1 MLFLQA
7 KTQKKMIKYKDYT
20 LDNGLRLIVNED
32 KNTELVA
39 VNILY
44 KVGAKNE
51 EENHTGFAHLMEHLM
66 FSGSEN
72 YKDFDALINSIGGE
86 SNAFTNNDI
95 TNFYVSIPYIYLET
109 ILRIE
114 ADRMQNLIIDEEHL
128 NVQKRVVIEEFKQ
141 RYLNQPYGD
150 LYKEMRELSF
160 KIHPYKWQTI
170 GKDISHIESATI
182 SIVKK
187 FYNEY
192 YQPNNAILSI
202 SGNVESENVFN
213 LVKNI
218 FNFPSTKQKTI
229 RYHQE
234 PEQTDNREKTVYRK
248 IPSSI
253 IMITFPMSSR
263 KEKDFYCFDLLSDL
277 LSNGTSSRMY
287 NYLVQ
292 EKKAFTSVDAV
303 VSADDD
309 KGLFIVLGKY
319 ADQISV
325 KEGEDLIWQ
334 SLKDICENE
343 VTDKEFQKVKNKNLV
358 NTEFNNIKILDKAM
372 NLAYYEHL
380 DMLDNINKDR
390 EIYASVKKEDIIKLA
405 QQTFFGKKHNT
416 LYYLKEEK

>member
-1 MLFLQA
+1 
-7 KTQKKMIKYKDYT
+7 MIKYKDYT
-20 LDNGLRLIVNED
+20 LDNGLRLVVNED
-32 KNTELVA
+32 KTTELVA
-39 VNILY
+39 VNMLY

-51 EENHTGFAHLMEHLM
+51 EEEHTGFAHLMEHLM

-72 YKDFDALINSIGGE
+72 YKNFDMLINSMGGE

-109 ILRIE
+109 ILKIE

-128 NVQKRVVIEEFKQ
+128 SVQKRVVTEEFKQ
-141 RYLNQPYGD
+141 KYLNQPYGD

-160 KIHPYKWQTI
+160 KVHPYKWQTI
-170 GKDISHIESATI
+170 GKDISHIESATL
-182 SIVKK
+182 SIVKD

-202 SGNVESENVFN
+202 SGNVESENVFT
-213 LVKNI
+213 LVKGI
-218 FNFPSTKQKTI
+218 FNFPSTNQKTI
-229 RYHQE
+229 RYQQE
-234 PEQTDNREKTVYRK
+234 PEQKENREKTVYRNV
-248 IPSSI
+248 PSNM

-263 KEKDFYCFDLLSDL
+263 REKEFYCFDLLSDL

-287 NYLVQ
+287 NDLVQ
-292 EKKAFTSVDAV
+292 EKKVFTAIDAV

-319 ADQISV
+319 ADKTPV
-325 KEGEDLIWQ
+325 KRGEELIWQ
-334 SLKDICENE
+334 SLKNIFEE
-343 VTDKEFQKVKNKNLV
+343 EITDKEFQKVKNKNLV

-390 EIYASVKKEDIIKLA
+390 DIYSSIKKEEVISLA
-405 QQTFFGKKHNT
+405 KQTFFVNKHNT

>member
-1 MLFLQA
+1 
-7 KTQKKMIKYKDYT
+7 MIKYKDYT
-20 LDNGLRLIVNED
+20 LDNGLRLVVNED
-32 KNTELVA
+32 KTTELVA
-39 VNILY
+39 VNMLY

-51 EENHTGFAHLMEHLM
+51 EEEHTGFAHLMEHLM

-72 YKDFDALINSIGGE
+72 YKNFDMLINSMGGE

-109 ILRIE
+109 ILKIE

-128 NVQKRVVIEEFKQ
+128 SVQKRVVTEEFKQ

-160 KIHPYKWQTI
+160 KVHPYKWQTI
-170 GKDISHIESATI
+170 GKDISHIESATL
-182 SIVKK
+182 SIVKD

-202 SGNVESENVFN
+202 SGNVESESVFT
-213 LVKNI
+213 LVKGI
-218 FNFPSTKQKTI
+218 FNFPSTNQKTI
-229 RYHQE
+229 RYQQE
-234 PEQTDNREKTVYRK
+234 PEQKENREKTVYRNV
-248 IPSSI
+248 PSNM

-263 KEKDFYCFDLLSDL
+263 REKEFYCFDLLSDL

-287 NYLVQ
+287 NDLVQ
-292 EKKAFTSVDAV
+292 EKKAFTAIDAV

-319 ADQISV
+319 ADKTPV
-325 KEGEDLIWQ
+325 KRGEELIWQ
-334 SLKDICENE
+334 SLKNIFEE
-343 VTDKEFQKVKNKNLV
+343 EITDKEFQKVKNKNLV

-390 EIYASVKKEDIIKLA
+390 EIYSSIKKEEVVNLA
-405 QQTFFGKKHNT
+405 KQTFFVNKHNT

>member
-1 MLFLQA
+1 
-7 KTQKKMIKYKDYT
+7 MIKYKDYT
-20 LDNGLRLIVNED
+20 LDNGLRLVVNED
-32 KNTELVA
+32 KTTELVA
-39 VNILY
+39 VNMLY

-51 EENHTGFAHLMEHLM
+51 EEDHTGFAHLMEHLM

-72 YKDFDALINSIGGE
+72 YKDFDMLINSMGGE

-109 ILRIE
+109 ILKIE

-128 NVQKRVVIEEFKQ
+128 SVQKRVVIEEFKQ

-160 KIHPYKWQTI
+160 KVHPYKWQTI
-170 GKDISHIESATI
+170 GKDISHIESATL
-182 SIVKK
+182 SIVKD

-202 SGNVESENVFN
+202 SGNVESESVFT
-213 LVKNI
+213 LVKDI
-218 FNFPSTKQKTI
+218 FNFPSTNQKTI
-229 RYHQE
+229 RYQQE
-234 PEQTDNREKTVYRK
+234 PEQKENREKTVYRNV
-248 IPSSI
+248 PSNM

-263 KEKDFYCFDLLSDL
+263 REKEFYCFDLLSDL

-287 NYLVQ
+287 NDLVQ
-292 EKKAFTSVDAV
+292 EKKVFTAIDAV

-319 ADQISV
+319 ADKTPV
-325 KEGEDLIWQ
+325 KRGEELIWQ
-334 SLKDICENE
+334 SLKNIFEE
-343 VTDKEFQKVKNKNLV
+343 EITDKEFQKVKNKNLV

-390 EIYASVKKEDIIKLA
+390 EIYSSIKKEEVVNLA
-405 QQTFFGKKHNT
+405 KQTFFVNKHNT

>member
-1 MLFLQA
+1 
-7 KTQKKMIKYKDYT
+7 MIKYKDYT
-20 LDNGLRLIVNED
+20 LDNGLRLVVNED

-39 VNILY
+39 VNMLY

-51 EENHTGFAHLMEHLM
+51 EEEHTGFAHLMEHLM

-72 YKDFDALINSIGGE
+72 YKNFDMLINSMGGE

-109 ILRIE
+109 ILKIE

-128 NVQKRVVIEEFKQ
+128 SVQKRVVTEEFKQ

-160 KIHPYKWQTI
+160 KVHPYKWQTI
-170 GKDISHIESATI
+170 GKDISHIESATL
-182 SIVKK
+182 SIVKD

-202 SGNVESENVFN
+202 SGNVESESVFT
-213 LVKNI
+213 LVKDI
-218 FNFPSTKQKTI
+218 FNFPSTNQKTI
-229 RYHQE
+229 RYQQE
-234 PEQTDNREKTVYRK
+234 PEQKENREKTVYRNV
-248 IPSSI
+248 PSNM

-263 KEKDFYCFDLLSDL
+263 REKEFYCFDLLSDL

-287 NYLVQ
+287 NDLVQ
-292 EKKAFTSVDAV
+292 EKKVFTAIDAV

-319 ADQISV
+319 ADKTPV
-325 KEGEDLIWQ
+325 KRGEELIWQ
-334 SLKDICENE
+334 SLKNIFEE
-343 VTDKEFQKVKNKNLV
+343 EITDKEFQKVKNKNLV
-358 NTEFNNIKILDKAM
+358 STEFNNIKILDKAM

-390 EIYASVKKEDIIKLA
+390 EIYSSIKKEEVVNLA
-405 QQTFFGKKHNT
+405 KQTFFEKKHNT

>member
-1 MLFLQA
+1 
-7 KTQKKMIKYKDYT
+7 MIKYKDYT
-20 LDNGLRLIVNED
+20 LDNGLRLVVNED
-32 KNTELVA
+32 KTTELVA
-39 VNILY
+39 VNMLY

-51 EENHTGFAHLMEHLM
+51 EEEHTGFAHLMEHLM

-72 YKDFDALINSIGGE
+72 YKNFDMLINSMGGE

-109 ILRIE
+109 ILKIE

-128 NVQKRVVIEEFKQ
+128 SVQKRVVIEEFKQ

-160 KIHPYKWQTI
+160 KVHPYKWQTI
-170 GKDISHIESATI
+170 GKDISHIESATL
-182 SIVKK
+182 SIVKD

-202 SGNVESENVFN
+202 SGNVESENVFT
-213 LVKNI
+213 LVKGI
-218 FNFPSTKQKTI
+218 FNFPSTNQKTI
-229 RYHQE
+229 RYQQE
-234 PEQTDNREKTVYRK
+234 PEQKENREKTVYRNV
-248 IPSSI
+248 PSNM

-263 KEKDFYCFDLLSDL
+263 REKEFYCFDLLSDL

-287 NYLVQ
+287 NDLVQ
-292 EKKAFTSVDAV
+292 EKKVFTAIDAV

-319 ADQISV
+319 ADKTPV
-325 KEGEDLIWQ
+325 KRGEELIWQ
-334 SLKDICENE
+334 SLKNIFDEEI
-343 VTDKEFQKVKNKNLV
+343 TDKEFQKVKNKNLV

-390 EIYASVKKEDIIKLA
+390 EIYSSIKKEEVVNLA
-405 QQTFFGKKHNT
+405 KQTFFVNKHNT

>member
-1 MLFLQA
+1 
-7 KTQKKMIKYKDYT
+7 MIKYKDYT
-20 LDNGLRLIVNED
+20 LDNGLRLVVNED
-32 KNTELVA
+32 KTTELVA
-39 VNILY
+39 VNMLY

-51 EENHTGFAHLMEHLM
+51 EEEHTGFAHLMEHLM

-72 YKDFDALINSIGGE
+72 YKNFDMLINSMGGE

-109 ILRIE
+109 ILKIE

-128 NVQKRVVIEEFKQ
+128 SVQKRVVTEEFKQ

-160 KIHPYKWQTI
+160 KVHPYKWQTI
-170 GKDISHIESATI
+170 GKDISHIESATL
-182 SIVKK
+182 SIVKD

-202 SGNVESENVFN
+202 SGNVESESVFT
-213 LVKNI
+213 LVKDI
-218 FNFPSTKQKTI
+218 FNFPSTNQKTI
-229 RYHQE
+229 RYQQE
-234 PEQTDNREKTVYRK
+234 PEQKENREKTVYRNV
-248 IPSSI
+248 PSNM

-263 KEKDFYCFDLLSDL
+263 REKEFYCFDLLSDL

-287 NYLVQ
+287 NDLVQ
-292 EKKAFTSVDAV
+292 EKKVFTAIDAV

-319 ADQISV
+319 ADKTPV
-325 KEGEDLIWQ
+325 KRGEELIWQ
-334 SLKDICENE
+334 SLKNIFEE
-343 VTDKEFQKVKNKNLV
+343 EITDKEFQKVKNKNLV
-358 NTEFNNIKILDKAM
+358 STEFNNIKILDKAM

-390 EIYASVKKEDIIKLA
+390 DIYSSIKKEEVVNLA
-405 QQTFFGKKHNT
+405 KQTFFEKKHNT

>member
-1 MLFLQA
+1 
-7 KTQKKMIKYKDYT
+7 MIKYKDYT
-20 LDNGLRLIVNED
+20 LDNGLRLVVNED
-32 KNTELVA
+32 KTTELVA
-39 VNILY
+39 VNMLY

-51 EENHTGFAHLMEHLM
+51 EEEHTGFAHLMEHLM

-72 YKDFDALINSIGGE
+72 YKNFDMLINSMGGE

-109 ILRIE
+109 ILKIE

-128 NVQKRVVIEEFKQ
+128 SVQKRVVTEEFKQ

-160 KIHPYKWQTI
+160 KVHPYKWQTI
-170 GKDISHIESATI
+170 GKDISHIESATL
-182 SIVKK
+182 SIVKD

-202 SGNVESENVFN
+202 SGNVESESVFT
-213 LVKNI
+213 LVKDI
-218 FNFPSTKQKTI
+218 FNFPSTNQKTI
-229 RYHQE
+229 RYQQE
-234 PEQTDNREKTVYRK
+234 PEQKENREKTVYRNV
-248 IPSSI
+248 PSNM

-263 KEKDFYCFDLLSDL
+263 REKEFYCFDLLSDL

-287 NYLVQ
+287 NDLVQ
-292 EKKAFTSVDAV
+292 EKKVFTAIDAV

-319 ADQISV
+319 ADKTPV
-325 KEGEDLIWQ
+325 KRGEELIWQ
-334 SLKDICENE
+334 SLKNIFEE
-343 VTDKEFQKVKNKNLV
+343 EITDKEFQKVKNKNLV

-390 EIYASVKKEDIIKLA
+390 EIYSSIKKEEVVNLA
-405 QQTFFGKKHNT
+405 KQTFFVNKHNT

>member
-1 MLFLQA
+1 
-7 KTQKKMIKYKDYT
+7 MIKYKDYT
-20 LDNGLRLIVNED
+20 LDNGLRLVVNED
-32 KNTELVA
+32 KTTELVA
-39 VNILY
+39 VNMLY

-51 EENHTGFAHLMEHLM
+51 EEEHTGFAHLMEHLM

-72 YKDFDALINSIGGE
+72 YKNFDMLINSMGGE

-109 ILRIE
+109 ILKIE

-128 NVQKRVVIEEFKQ
+128 SVQKRVVTEEFKQ

-160 KIHPYKWQTI
+160 KVHPYKWQTI
-170 GKDISHIESATI
+170 GKDISHIESATL
-182 SIVKK
+182 SIVKD

-202 SGNVESENVFN
+202 SGNVESESVFT
-213 LVKNI
+213 LVKDI
-218 FNFPSTKQKTI
+218 FNFPSTNQKTI
-229 RYHQE
+229 RYQQE
-234 PEQTDNREKTVYRK
+234 PEQKENREKTVYRNV
-248 IPSSI
+248 PSNM

-263 KEKDFYCFDLLSDL
+263 REKEFYCFDLLSDL

-287 NYLVQ
+287 NDLVQ
-292 EKKAFTSVDAV
+292 EKKAFTAIDAV

-319 ADQISV
+319 ADKTPV
-325 KEGEDLIWQ
+325 KRGEELIWQ
-334 SLKDICENE
+334 SLKNIFEE
-343 VTDKEFQKVKNKNLV
+343 EITDKEFQKVKNKNLV

-390 EIYASVKKEDIIKLA
+390 DIYSSIKKEEVVNLA
-405 QQTFFGKKHNT
+405 KQTFFVNKHNT

>member
-1 MLFLQA
+1 
-7 KTQKKMIKYKDYT
+7 MIKYKDYT
-20 LDNGLRLIVNED
+20 LDNGLRLVVNED
-32 KNTELVA
+32 KTTELVA
-39 VNILY
+39 VNMLY

-51 EENHTGFAHLMEHLM
+51 EEEHTGFAHLMEHLM

-72 YKDFDALINSIGGE
+72 YKNFDMLINSMGGE

-109 ILRIE
+109 ILKIE

-128 NVQKRVVIEEFKQ
+128 SVQKRVVIEEFKQ

-160 KIHPYKWQTI
+160 KVHPYKWQTI
-170 GKDISHIESATI
+170 GKDISHIESATL
-182 SIVKK
+182 SIVKD

-202 SGNVESENVFN
+202 SGNVESENVFT
-213 LVKNI
+213 LVKGI
-218 FNFPSTKQKTI
+218 FNFPSTNQKTI
-229 RYHQE
+229 RYQQE
-234 PEQTDNREKTVYRK
+234 PEQKENREKTVYRNV
-248 IPSSI
+248 PSNM

-263 KEKDFYCFDLLSDL
+263 REKEFYCFDLLSDL

-287 NYLVQ
+287 NDLVQ
-292 EKKAFTSVDAV
+292 EKKAFTAIDAV

-319 ADQISV
+319 ADKTPV
-325 KEGEDLIWQ
+325 KRGEELIWQ
-334 SLKDICENE
+334 SLKNIFEE
-343 VTDKEFQKVKNKNLV
+343 EITDKEFQKVKNKNLV
-358 NTEFNNIKILDKAM
+358 STEFNNIKILDKAM

-390 EIYASVKKEDIIKLA
+390 EIYSSIKKEEVVNLA
-405 QQTFFGKKHNT
+405 KQTFFVNKHNT

>member
-1 MLFLQA
+1 
-7 KTQKKMIKYKDYT
+7 MIKYKDYT
-20 LDNGLRLIVNED
+20 LDNGLRLVVNED
-32 KNTELVA
+32 KTTELVA
-39 VNILY
+39 VNMLY

-51 EENHTGFAHLMEHLM
+51 EEEHTGFAHLMEHLM

-72 YKDFDALINSIGGE
+72 YKNFDMLINSMGGE

-109 ILRIE
+109 ILKIE

-128 NVQKRVVIEEFKQ
+128 SVQKRVVTEEFKQ

-160 KIHPYKWQTI
+160 KVHPYKWQTI
-170 GKDISHIESATI
+170 GKDISHIESATL
-182 SIVKK
+182 SIVKD

-202 SGNVESENVFN
+202 SGNVESESVFT
-213 LVKNI
+213 LVKDI
-218 FNFPSTKQKTI
+218 FNFPSTNQKTI
-229 RYHQE
+229 RYQQE
-234 PEQTDNREKTVYRK
+234 PEQKENREKTVYRNV
-248 IPSSI
+248 PSNM

-263 KEKDFYCFDLLSDL
+263 REKEFYCFDLLSDL

-287 NYLVQ
+287 NDLVQ
-292 EKKAFTSVDAV
+292 EKKVFTAIDAV

-319 ADQISV
+319 ADKTPV
-325 KEGEDLIWQ
+325 KRGEELIWQ
-334 SLKDICENE
+334 SLKNIFEE
-343 VTDKEFQKVKNKNLV
+343 EITDKEFQKVKNKNLV

-390 EIYASVKKEDIIKLA
+390 DIYSSIKKEEVISLA
-405 QQTFFGKKHNT
+405 KQTFFVNKHNT

>member
-1 MLFLQA
+1 
-7 KTQKKMIKYKDYT
+7 MIKYKDYT
-20 LDNGLRLIVNED
+20 LDNGLRLVVNED
-32 KNTELVA
+32 KTTELVA
-39 VNILY
+39 VNMLY

-51 EENHTGFAHLMEHLM
+51 EEEHTGFAHLMEHLM

-72 YKDFDALINSIGGE
+72 YKNFDMLINSMGGE

-109 ILRIE
+109 ILKIE

-128 NVQKRVVIEEFKQ
+128 SVQKRVVTEEFKQ

-160 KIHPYKWQTI
+160 KVHPYKWQTI
-170 GKDISHIESATI
+170 GKDISHIESATL
-182 SIVKK
+182 SIVKD

-202 SGNVESENVFN
+202 SGNVESESVFT
-213 LVKNI
+213 LVKDI
-218 FNFPSTKQKTI
+218 FNFPSTNQKTI
-229 RYHQE
+229 RYQQE
-234 PEQTDNREKTVYRK
+234 PEQKENREKTVYRNV
-248 IPSSI
+248 PSNM

-263 KEKDFYCFDLLSDL
+263 REKEFYCFDLLSDL

-287 NYLVQ
+287 NDLVQ
-292 EKKAFTSVDAV
+292 EKKVFTAIDAV

-319 ADQISV
+319 ADKTPV
-325 KEGEDLIWQ
+325 KRGEELIWQ
-334 SLKDICENE
+334 SLKNIFDEEI
-343 VTDKEFQKVKNKNLV
+343 TDKEFQKVKNKNLV

-390 EIYASVKKEDIIKLA
+390 EIYSSIKKEEVVNLA
-405 QQTFFGKKHNT
+405 KQTFFVNKHNT

>member
-1 MLFLQA
+1 
-7 KTQKKMIKYKDYT
+7 MIKYKDYT
-20 LDNGLRLIVNED
+20 LDNGLRLVVNED
-32 KNTELVA
+32 KTTELVA
-39 VNILY
+39 VNMLY

-51 EENHTGFAHLMEHLM
+51 EEDHTGFAHLMEHLM

-72 YKDFDALINSIGGE
+72 YKNFDMLINSMGGE

-109 ILRIE
+109 ILKIE

-128 NVQKRVVIEEFKQ
+128 SVQKRVVTEEFKQ

-160 KIHPYKWQTI
+160 KVHPYKWQTI
-170 GKDISHIESATI
+170 GKDISHIESATL
-182 SIVKK
+182 SIVKD

-202 SGNVESENVFN
+202 SGNVESESVFT
-213 LVKNI
+213 LVKDI
-218 FNFPSTKQKTI
+218 FNFPSTNQKTI
-229 RYHQE
+229 RYQQE
-234 PEQTDNREKTVYRK
+234 PEQKENREKTVYRNV
-248 IPSSI
+248 PSNM

-263 KEKDFYCFDLLSDL
+263 REKEFYCFDLLSDL

-287 NYLVQ
+287 NDLVQ
-292 EKKAFTSVDAV
+292 EKKVFTAIDAV

-319 ADQISV
+319 ADKTPV
-325 KEGEDLIWQ
+325 KRGEELIWQ
-334 SLKDICENE
+334 SLKNIFEE
-343 VTDKEFQKVKNKNLV
+343 EITDKEFQKVKNKNLV
-358 NTEFNNIKILDKAM
+358 STEFNNIKILDKAM

-390 EIYASVKKEDIIKLA
+390 DIYSSIKKEEVVNLA
-405 QQTFFGKKHNT
+405 KQTFFEKKHNT

>member
-1 MLFLQA
+1 
-7 KTQKKMIKYKDYT
+7 MIKYKDYT
-20 LDNGLRLIVNED
+20 LDNGLRLVVNED
-32 KNTELVA
+32 KTTELVA
-39 VNILY
+39 VNMLY

-51 EENHTGFAHLMEHLM
+51 EEEHTGFAHLMEHLM

-72 YKDFDALINSIGGE
+72 YKNFDMLINSMGGE

-109 ILRIE
+109 ILKIE

-128 NVQKRVVIEEFKQ
+128 SVQKRVVTEEFKQ

-160 KIHPYKWQTI
+160 KVHPYKWQTI
-170 GKDISHIESATI
+170 GKDISHIESATL
-182 SIVKK
+182 SIVKD

-202 SGNVESENVFN
+202 SGNVESENVFT
-213 LVKNI
+213 LVKGI
-218 FNFPSTKQKTI
+218 FNFPSTNQKTI
-229 RYHQE
+229 RYQQE
-234 PEQTDNREKTVYRK
+234 PEQKENREKTVYRNV
-248 IPSSI
+248 PSNM

-263 KEKDFYCFDLLSDL
+263 REKEFYCFDLLSDL

-287 NYLVQ
+287 NDLVQ
-292 EKKAFTSVDAV
+292 EKKAFTAIDAV

-319 ADQISV
+319 ADKTPV
-325 KEGEDLIWQ
+325 KRGEELIWQ
-334 SLKDICENE
+334 SLKNIFDEEI
-343 VTDKEFQKVKNKNLV
+343 TDKEFQKVKNKNLV
-358 NTEFNNIKILDKAM
+358 STEFNNIKILDKAM

-390 EIYASVKKEDIIKLA
+390 EIYSSIKKEEVVNLA
-405 QQTFFGKKHNT
+405 KQTFFVNKHNT

>member
-1 MLFLQA
+1 
-7 KTQKKMIKYKDYT
+7 MIKYKDYT
-20 LDNGLRLIVNED
+20 LDNGLRLVVNED
-32 KNTELVA
+32 KTTELVA
-39 VNILY
+39 VNMLY

-51 EENHTGFAHLMEHLM
+51 EEEHTGFAHLMEHLM

-72 YKDFDALINSIGGE
+72 YKNFDMLINSMGGE

-109 ILRIE
+109 ILKIE

-128 NVQKRVVIEEFKQ
+128 SVQKRVVTEEFKQ

-160 KIHPYKWQTI
+160 KVHPYKWQTI
-170 GKDISHIESATI
+170 GKDISHIESATL
-182 SIVKK
+182 SIVKD

-202 SGNVESENVFN
+202 SGNVESENVFT
-213 LVKNI
+213 LVKDI
-218 FNFPSTKQKTI
+218 FNFPSTNQKTI
-229 RYHQE
+229 RYQQE
-234 PEQTDNREKTVYRK
+234 PEQKENREKTVYRNV
-248 IPSSI
+248 PSNM

-263 KEKDFYCFDLLSDL
+263 REKEFYCFDLLSDL

-287 NYLVQ
+287 NDLVQ
-292 EKKAFTSVDAV
+292 EKKAFTAIDAV

-319 ADQISV
+319 ADKTPV
-325 KEGEDLIWQ
+325 KRGEELIWQ
-334 SLKDICENE
+334 SLKNIFEE
-343 VTDKEFQKVKNKNLV
+343 EITDKEFQKVKNKNLV

-390 EIYASVKKEDIIKLA
+390 EIYSSIKKEEVVNLA
-405 QQTFFGKKHNT
+405 KQTFFVNKHNT